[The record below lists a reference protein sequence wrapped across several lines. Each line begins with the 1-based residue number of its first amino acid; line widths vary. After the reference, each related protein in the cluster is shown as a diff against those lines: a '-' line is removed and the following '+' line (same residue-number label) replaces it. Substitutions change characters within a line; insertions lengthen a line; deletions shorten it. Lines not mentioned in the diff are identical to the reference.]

1 MPRQRTNVGRAA
13 ALVMTAVVL
22 AGCGSAPVAPERLQQ
37 SEQQLLRPFARDQV
51 VGCSELDIACTAN
64 FNRNVGQPAVDPQFH
79 QVTKRQVDGATEV
92 VWTNLTGNASNA
104 FVVTVGPTAE
114 FTDQGLV
121 QPARTTFRVVNQVR
135 FRVYEGKH
143 ALALEARASGDFV
156 FVQDADGK
164 PREVREFAIVDGTLR
179 TP

>member
-64 FNRNVGQPAVDPQFH
+64 FNRNVGQPAVDRQFH

-92 VWTNLTGNASNA
+92 VLSSVNRRYKPAVIVSRSG
-104 FVVTVGPTAE
+104 AE
-114 FTDQGLV
+114 LRPIAELD
-121 QPARTTFRVVNQVR
+121 RVL
-135 FRVYEGKH
+135 Y
-143 ALALEARASGDFV
+143 
-156 FVQDADGK
+156 
-164 PREVREFAIVDGTLR
+164 PRR
-179 TP
+179 